1 MRFLIVFCL
10 FWTALEGKPPVL
22 DQPIVQAKMKEM
34 MQAHASVKELSPVVV
49 KRMLGNFLDE
59 LDPSK
64 TYFIEGDIHQW
75 LEPDDIT
82 VNQAYLELKNGQS
95 GTFEKMYGA
104 MIAAVQRRDK
114 LEKKIDNQ
122 HLPHRVDVKKF
133 KDLQW
138 AKNEEE
144 LLQRLTDVRA
154 LQVEASMKLNAE
166 LQEKS
171 LQRID
176 KRRNKFEEELTV
188 QDPKLREQQILS
200 KELKAF
206 AGALDSHTAYF
217 TPEEAQQ
224 FLINVQQ
231 RLFGVGAQLRDDISG
246 FTVTKI
252 VEGGP
257 AASSDLKENDR
268 IIAVNGEP
276 VVGMDI
282 VDAVGL
288 IRGDKDTPLD
298 LTVVREVEGKE
309 ETKNVHLKRGEVVLK
324 ETRYEA
330 SYEPFGEGVI
340 AYLRLFSFYQDPE
353 SSSAQDL
360 ANALKKMQAEHK
372 VLGVILDLRSN
383 SGGML
388 SQAVNVTGLFI
399 TKGVVVSIKDDK
411 GDVQHLRDTDG
422 LTVWNG
428 PLVVMINRVSAS
440 ASEIV
445 AQALKDYG
453 RALIVGDDHSFG
465 KGSFQTFTLNANDPS
480 DVNPQGEFKV
490 TRGRYYTVSGKTPQ
504 LVGVTSDVTIPG
516 SFSQSEIG
524 EKFAKYPLEEDQIRS
539 HFDDDL
545 SDLPLMQRTRIAL
558 LYKNNLQ
565 KKEDIYSPYIQK
577 LNNNVQYR
585 IEHNK
590 DYQAFLKEVKNQDF
604 DWDEEKPSEFGK
616 NDLQLTEAMNVMK
629 DLVVLLQN
637 KKAA

>member
-1 MRFLIVFCL
+1 MKFLIMFCL
-10 FWTALEGKPPVL
+10 LWVTLEGKPPVL
-22 DQPIVQAKMKEM
+22 DPVIVQTKMQEM
-34 MQAHASVKELSPVVV
+34 MKAHASVKELSPVVV

-64 TYFIEGDIHQW
+64 TYFIEDDIRQW
-75 LEPDDIT
+75 LEPDDTT
-82 VNQAYLELKNGQS
+82 VNQAYLELKNRQN

-104 MIAAVQRRDK
+104 MLKAIQRRDE

-122 HLPHRVDVKKF
+122 HLPHHVDVKKF

-138 AKNEEE
+138 AKSEEE

-154 LQVEASMKLNAE
+154 LQVEASTKLNAE

-176 KRRNKFEEELTV
+176 KRRHKFEEELTV
-188 QDPKLREQQILS
+188 QDSKLRQQQILS

-231 RLFGVGAQLRDDISG
+231 RLFGIGAQLRDDING

-298 LTVVREVEGKE
+298 LTVIREIEGKE

-330 SYEPFGEGVI
+330 SYEPFGDGVI

-360 ANALKKMQAEHK
+360 ANALKKIQEEHK
-372 VLGVILDLRSN
+372 VQGVILDLRSN

-388 SQAVNVTGLFI
+388 SQAVSVAGLFI

-422 LTVWNG
+422 IALWDG

-480 DVNPQGEFKV
+480 GVNPEGEFKV

-504 LVGVTSDVTIPG
+504 LVGVTSDVMIPG

-524 EKFAKYPLEEDQIRS
+524 EKFAKYPLEEDQIS
-539 HFDDDL
+539 PHFDDDL
-545 SDLPLMQRTRIAL
+545 SDLPLMQRTRIAV
-558 LYKNNLQ
+558 LYKNDIQ
-565 KKEDIYSPYIQK
+565 KKLDLYAPYVQK
-577 LNNNVQYR
+577 LNTNVQYR
-585 IEHNK
+585 IDHNK

-629 DLVVLLQN
+629 DLIILMQQ